1 MKDYIYN
8 SDVGTFEIIQKD
20 HLLYQLWIEE
30 ELLGEYESAELA
42 AADVAEFNTD
52 YIEWDRFKN
61 ELENFPK
68 TLRDWTAVTEEKP
81 RK

>member
-1 MKDYIYN
+1 MKNYIYN
-8 SDVGTFEIIQKD
+8 ADIGTFEIRQTG

-42 AADVAEFNTD
+42 AADVAGFDTD
-52 YIEWDRFKN
+52 YVEWDKLKN
-61 ELENFPK
+61 ELENFP
-68 TLRDWTAVTEEKP
+68 TNLAQWTAVAEEAP